1 MSCHILGN
9 EWKEL
14 TEILLLFKKFQII
27 NGKKMTEVLLEFKKK
42 CIFQILSMTEETLKN
57 VCKKCRDPWL
67 MG

>member
-27 NGKKMTEVLLEFKKK
+27 NGEKMTEALWGFKKK
-42 CIFQILSMTEETLKN
+42 CIFQIFPWQKKLLKMYAKN
-57 VCKKCRDPWL
+57 AGISD
-67 MG
+67 